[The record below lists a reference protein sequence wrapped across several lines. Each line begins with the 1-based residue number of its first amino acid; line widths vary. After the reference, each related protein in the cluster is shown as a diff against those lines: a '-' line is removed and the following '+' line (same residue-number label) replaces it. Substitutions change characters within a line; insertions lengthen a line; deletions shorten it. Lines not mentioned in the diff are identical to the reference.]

1 MLPGTSTWSVPELD
15 MSPRPTTGSGDAV
28 NITAD
33 AGANL
38 GDARRTYGAQ
48 YARKVGAMVHLPVN
62 VVLVQAIGNAH
73 IPVPLV
79 YHRLSS
85 RDARGSS
92 RRDRQ
97 AQPRV
102 DLQPCEF
109 LARTSEGSAPGT
121 LRTYGMR
128 HACIATN
135 KENADLKRR
144 ADIVADAIS
153 GAASDP

>member
-1 MLPGTSTWSVPELD
+1 MH
-15 MSPRPTTGSGDAV
+15 A
-28 NITAD
+28 
-33 AGANL
+33 
-38 GDARRTYGAQ
+38 RTYGAQ

-73 IPVPLV
+73 VSDTGVGYLRILRSPSLSSITASPPAMHEGLAGVTD
-79 YHRLSS
+79 RLSHGWTCS
-85 RDARGSS
+85 RMRAEMSTPLRHILG
-92 RRDRQ
+92 
-97 AQPRV
+97 
-102 DLQPCEF
+102 EF
-109 LARTSEGSAPGT
+109 LARTSEGAAPGT

-135 KENADLKRR
+135 EENADLERR